1 MKKIFSTLFLCSLL
15 TASVYAQ
22 TAKETVTNAQ
32 EGLTDCSKELSELV
46 SSIEIIRKKGK
57 EEFTKE
63 QSEIDAKRVS
73 LNKKKATYNE
83 GKEKEAIMA
92 YTAWPERL
100 ALNKELL
107 EEEQAINMQQLKLD
121 ARRDDFNIRMKQL
134 EKAITIFSEDILAR
148 ANQFTAQIETM
159 NGKIGDEDNY

>member
-1 MKKIFSTLFLCSLL
+1 MKNLFFTLFFSTLFFVSL
-15 TASVYAQ
+15 SAQ

-32 EGLTDCSKELSELV
+32 EGLKSCATELSDLV
-46 SSIEIIRKKGK
+46 ASIDVIRKKGK
-57 EEFTKE
+57 EEFEKE
-63 QSEIDAKRVS
+63 QAEIDAKRTN
-73 LNKKKATYNE
+73 LNKRKATYDE
-83 GKEKEAIMA
+83 GKAKEGIMA

-100 ALNKELL
+100 ALNKALL
-107 EEEQAINMQQLKLD
+107 EEEQAINLQQLKLD

-159 NGKIGDEDNY
+159 NGKIGAEDSY

>member
-1 MKKIFSTLFLCSLL
+1 MKKLFSALFLCSLL
-15 TASVYAQ
+15 TASVSAQ

-32 EGLTDCSKELSELV
+32 EGLTDCSKELSALV
-46 SSIEIIRKKGK
+46 SSIETIRTKGK

-63 QSEIDAKRVS
+63 QNEIDAKRAN
-73 LNKKKATYNE
+73 L
-83 GKEKEAIMA
+83 A
-92 YTAWPERL
+92 YSAWPERV

-107 EEEQAINMQQLKLD
+107 EEEQAINLQQLKLD

-148 ANQFTAQIETM
+148 ATQFTAQIETM